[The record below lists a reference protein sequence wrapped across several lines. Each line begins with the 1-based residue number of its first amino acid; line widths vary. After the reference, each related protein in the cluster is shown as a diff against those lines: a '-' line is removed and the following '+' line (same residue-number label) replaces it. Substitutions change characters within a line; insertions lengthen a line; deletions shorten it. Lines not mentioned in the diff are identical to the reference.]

1 MPFLEGVLSR
11 YLRIWLGE
19 RCDELSCV
27 AYILTNITN
36 RVLKPTNSLGKHV
49 GVFSLHEGDKLAG
62 KVQTTSCV
70 LNGAL
75 MGTASEAFAGQLS
88 QTSSR
93 TCVLFIQIT
102 ASHVLP
108 SAIPQPGL
116 EDVVLFSV
124 PLDQPGLTQSH
135 MGVLPMSQVDP
146 I

>member
-1 MPFLEGVLSR
+1 
-11 YLRIWLGE
+11 
-19 RCDELSCV
+19 
-27 AYILTNITN
+27 
-36 RVLKPTNSLGKHV
+36 
-49 GVFSLHEGDKLAG
+49 
-62 KVQTTSCV
+62 
-70 LNGAL
+70 
-75 MGTASEAFAGQLS
+75 MGTASEAVAGQLS

-93 TCVLFIQIT
+93 TQNLFHELAMCIFPCVLFIKIT